1 MRKNTCRAVALA
13 TFLMLQGCGPDLA
26 LLLLGAAAG
35 GASYLHAKAERD
47 EITEYMEGM
56 EWRILEM
63 EKELFLHNKEARDP
77 QGDR

>member
-35 GASYLHAKAERD
+35 
-47 EITEYMEGM
+47 M